1 MSLARLEKAYVIDT
15 ASLIKLKLYPREIKT
30 FEPIW
35 NTLEEMIQEQ
45 RLLAPQEVYREITR
59 RDDQIASW
67 CKQNKKMF
75 VDEGEIVGFIAK
87 VKKRI

>member
-1 MSLARLEKAYVIDT
+1 
-15 ASLIKLKLYPREIKT
+15 
-30 FEPIW
+30 
-35 NTLEEMIQEQ
+35 MIQEQ
-45 RLLAPQEVYREITR
+45 RLIAPQEVYREITR

-87 VKKRI
+87 VKKEYDNADKTYWSIQSNKTDA